1 MPAKRALLGVQVM
14 GMVGCLRKRVLLL
27 WQAVEFSRS
36 SERPNLSTLQVRH
49 LTCMAMLVTGRHA
62 MVSIC
67 LRAGRGLMQ
76 GWPQIARK
84 ALEPPAM
91 AEDDGDELDE
101 LLPPS
106 RRPLSAGVLR
116 HWSVVRCGC
125 IEGVLATAILAGQHA
140 DVWDAASLLLRDHCR

>member
-1 MPAKRALLGVQVM
+1 M
-14 GMVGCLRKRVLLL
+14 GMVGALRKRVLLL

-36 SERPNLSTLQVRH
+36 SERPNLSTLQVRVISASSKCVGH
-49 LTCMAMLVTGRHA
+49 
-62 MVSIC
+62 
-67 LRAGRGLMQ
+67 GLHQSSHGVAHIFMCQ
-76 GWPQIARK
+76 KQIARK

-91 AEDDGDELDE
+91 ADEDGEDGEDL
-101 LLPPS
+101 LLPQ
-106 RRPLSAGVLR
+106 RKPLSAGVLR